1 MNFKKAEVGSEWYQT
16 SNDKHIKEIDNIFD
30 PSGSRQNPNS
40 GKTYELFGK

>member
-16 SNDKHIKEIDNIFD
+16 SNDKHIKEIDNID
-30 PSGSRQNPNS
+30 PSGSRQKPQTP